1 MLLLLNQHMLDVS
14 QGIDM
19 VVARESSMFPVVLLS
34 VGAAGA
40 ALVIPSPGRGIW
52 KVIRCASDLELYLW
66 AVQVA
71 CAGKKSVLVHGY
83 SRNVVNIH

>member
-40 ALVIPSPGRGIW
+40 ALVIPSPGRGI
-52 KVIRCASDLELYLW
+52 
-66 AVQVA
+66 
-71 CAGKKSVLVHGY
+71 
-83 SRNVVNIH
+83 